1 MLPAAY
7 RRSSSNPS
15 QRGAMM
21 RRVPPQKESVTTRI
35 DRRLKQVDHRL
46 SSGRLG
52 IVVVVLVVVLLSFT
66 STSQKPQETKPPLP
80 ELSGTKEKDLF
91 QQFRAFAE
99 DVAHIDVDAVERA
112 SKEQAEARYEDDV
125 IATFR
130 SRRASN
136 PARPITY
143 EVKGR
148 QEAWARKWRT
158 QGEIG
163 REVRCRE
170 GRQKSCHW
178 LEKLGAAAASVSQG
192 SSRRWRLHETTSPR
206 RRLHETRSPRR
217 RRRGRAQVPSMWG
230 VERIFRT

>member
-1 MLPAAY
+1 
-7 RRSSSNPS
+7 
-15 QRGAMM
+15 MM
-21 RRVPPQKESVTTRI
+21 RRVPPQKESVTSKI

-46 SSGRLG
+46 SFGRLG
-52 IVVVVLVVVLLSFT
+52 VVVVVLMVVLFSFT
-66 STSQKPQETKPPLP
+66 YTSERVTEKTPPPPQ
-80 ELSGTKEKDLF
+80 LSGMKEKDLF

-112 SKEQAEARYEDDV
+112 SKEDAESRYEDDV
-125 IATFR
+125 VATFR

-170 GRQKSCHW
+170 GRHTDARHRVPTNVGADLPLRRQAGQVH
-178 LEKLGAAAASVSQG
+178 ELGSA
-192 SSRRWRLHETTSPR
+192 RRDPFHI
-206 RRLHETRSPRR
+206 
-217 RRRGRAQVPSMWG
+217 A
-230 VERIFRT
+230 

>member
-1 MLPAAY
+1 MARHLTNSVVMLPAAY

-15 QRGAMM
+15 PRGGPIM
-21 RRVPPQKESVTTRI
+21 RRVPPRESVTTKI

-52 IVVVVLVVVLLSFT
+52 IVVVVLAVVLLSFT
-66 STSQKPQETKPPLP
+66 STSKTVEETKTTPP

-112 SKEQAEARYEDDV
+112 SKEDAESRYEDDV

-130 SRRASN
+130 SRRAAN

-170 GRQKSCHW
+170 GRQKS
-178 LEKLGAAAASVSQG
+178 
-192 SSRRWRLHETTSPR
+192 
-206 RRLHETRSPRR
+206 
-217 RRRGRAQVPSMWG
+217 
-230 VERIFRT
+230 